1 MNLTDINS
9 PAELVLENEKSRDP
23 VEAMAH
29 YSSALNPLET
39 LVVAQ
44 QLVKKLA
51 NWHQQ
56 VFDNNDEAHVQW
68 AIDANTLRQIY
79 SQLDDIAL

>member
-1 MNLTDINS
+1 MNLADINS

-23 VEAMAH
+23 VESMAH
-29 YSSALNPLET
+29 YSNQLNPVET

-51 NWHQQ
+51 NWHQH
-56 VFDNNDEAHVQW
+56 VFETQDEAHVQW
-68 AIDANTLRQIY
+68 AIDANTLMQIY
-79 SQLDDIAL
+79 QQLDDIAL